1 LRTSDLVKW
10 NRAVNEIRYKHNEL
24 ELIKELSSDIA
35 SRFNHDVKQYCEKND
50 IDIAA
55 LEKSRGLSNSVK
67 QGKANREQEE
77 INEEAEGT
85 LTETE
90 EHFMGEI
97 TETHQ
102 PIEKDVDEMKEIFK
116 RLFKKLAI
124 HLHPD
129 RVMNLSEQ
137 EREDRLEMFKEAKDA
152 LDNERYFYLLDL
164 SERFRIRMP
173 NNYKQQTRWMK
184 DRIKQLDQ
192 EIDLQKSSY
201 NYVYS
206 ECETQAEKDKIIFLF
221 LKQLYGV

>member
-1 LRTSDLVKW
+1 MRTSDLVKW

-35 SRFNHDVKQYCEKND
+35 SQFNHDVKQYCEKND

-85 LTETE
+85 LTEAD

-97 TETHQ
+97 TEMHQ
-102 PIEKDVDEMKEIFK
+102 PIEKDVDEMKDIFK

-221 LKQLYGV
+221 LKQLYGI

>member
-1 LRTSDLVKW
+1 
-10 NRAVNEIRYKHNEL
+10 
-24 ELIKELSSDIA
+24 
-35 SRFNHDVKQYCEKND
+35 
-50 IDIAA
+50 
-55 LEKSRGLSNSVK
+55 
-67 QGKANREQEE
+67 
-77 INEEAEGT
+77 
-85 LTETE
+85 
-90 EHFMGEI
+90 MGEI
-97 TETHQ
+97 TEMHQ
-102 PIEKDVDEMKEIFK
+102 PIEKDVDEMKDIFK

-221 LKQLYGV
+221 LKQLYGI

>member
-24 ELIKELSSDIA
+24 ELIKELSTEMGPV
-35 SRFNHDVKQYCEKND
+35 FNQEVKQYCKKND
-50 IDIAA
+50 IDLEA
-55 LEKSRGLSNSVK
+55 LEKQRMLLNPPKKPSVVK
-67 QGKANREQEE
+67 EGEE
-77 INEEAEGT
+77 IIEDAGSDLAEA
-85 LTETE
+85 E

-97 TETHQ
+97 PEFHQ
-102 PIEKDVDEMKEIFK
+102 PEEKDVDEMKEIFK

-129 RVMNLSEQ
+129 RVMNLSDQ

-164 SERFRIRMP
+164 SDRFRVRMP
-173 NNYKQQTRWMK
+173 NNYKQQTRWMN

-192 EIDLQKSSY
+192 EIDLQKNSY
-201 NYVYS
+201 NYVFS
-206 ECETQAEKDKIIFLF
+206 ECETDAEKDKIIFLF
-221 LKQLYGV
+221 LKQMYGI